1 MKPVDLHTG
10 VPPTGAVGGDAR
22 ARARAADRWRDST
35 SPDDTSSTELGAAA
49 RACAPHTGS
58 GRDAFASSVA
68 TAGAYADHLSGDGT
82 TRADTVA
89 TDRRASTFRRL
100 IGTADLLAATVALV
114 VTGRI
119 FGGVSI
125 SLFAALIVLVPTA
138 KIAGLY
144 DRDEYVLHK
153 TTLDEVPGLLTVSL
167 VFVISAFA
175 ARDVLIQDEDLIG
188 AGQLVAL
195 AALTLGF
202 LTAGRVTARRVALLV
217 TTPERC
223 LLLGDAEGCDRI
235 ARKIREASALKATIV
250 GQLDLNGDL
259 HERDPELLAHVSEI
273 RHAVATL
280 RADRL
285 IVVPGS
291 DDSHRLPEIVR
302 AVKSI
307 GVKVSVLPRLIDAVG
322 SAVEIDDIGGTQLV
336 GVRDLKMTASSS
348 ILKRTMDLAG
358 AAIGLLLLSPVLLA
372 AALAIKFDSRGP
384 VFYRQ
389 ARVGRN
395 GRQFEMFK
403 FRSMREGAHEE
414 RDSLMDLNEA
424 EGLFKLTDDPR
435 VTRVGRL
442 LRRSSLDELP
452 QLLNVLRGDMSLVG
466 PRPLVPEEDENIT
479 GWYRRRSHIMPGVTG
494 VWQLLGPVRI
504 PLDEMVRIDYLYVTH
519 WSLWSDVKILLR
531 TIPFVLGR
539 RGL

>member
-1 MKPVDLHTG
+1 MAG
-10 VPPTGAVGGDAR
+10 GNVG
-22 ARARAADRWRDST
+22 DR
-35 SPDDTSSTELGAAA
+35 LGAAGNERDVAA
-49 RACAPHTGS
+49 R
-58 GRDAFASSVA
+58 
-68 TAGAYADHLSGDGT
+68 AYADRFAATDAAAP
-82 TRADTVA
+82 ADTGA

-100 IGTADLLAATVALV
+100 IGTADLLAATLALV
-114 VTGRI
+114 ATGQI

-175 ARDVLIQDEDLIG
+175 ARDALIQDEDLIG

-195 AALTLGF
+195 AALTLTF
-202 LTAGRVTARRVALLV
+202 LTAGRVTARRVALLI

-223 LLLGDAEGCDRI
+223 LLLGDLEGCERI
-235 ARKIREASALKATIV
+235 AHKIREASALKASIV
-250 GQLDLNGDL
+250 GQMDLNGDL
-259 HERDPELLAHVSEI
+259 DEHDPELLAHVSEI
-273 RHAVATL
+273 RHAVHSFS
-280 RADRL
+280 ADRL

-307 GVKVSVLPRLIDAVG
+307 GAKVSVLPRLIDAVG
-322 SAVEIDDIGGTQLV
+322 SAVEIDDICGTQLI
-336 GVRDLKMTASSS
+336 GVRDLKMTASSR

-358 AAIGLLLLSPVLLA
+358 AAVGLLLLSPVLLA
-372 AALAIKFDSRGP
+372 IALAIKLDSRGP
-384 VFYRQ
+384 IFFRQ

-403 FRSMREGAHEE
+403 FRSMRLGAHEE
-414 RDSLMDLNEA
+414 RDSLMDLNET
-424 EGLFKLTDDPR
+424 EGLFKMTDDPR

-442 LRRSSLDELP
+442 LRRTSLDELP
-452 QLLNVLRGDMSLVG
+452 QLFNVLRGDMSLVG